1 MKYVEEYRS
10 PKLVQKLKAALQ
22 NVKGQKW
29 NVMEVCGGQTHTI
42 MKYRIDELLPANLS
56 LLHGP
61 GCPVCVTPV
70 EYIDAA
76 IEIGLNENVILA
88 SYGDM
93 LRVPGSNLDLLS
105 AKGNGADV
113 RIVYSPLDAIRLAQ
127 KYKEKDVVFFA
138 IGFETTA
145 PANGQAVL
153 LAQRLDLKNFF
164 LLSAHVLVPPA
175 LRLLL
180 SDSRTEI
187 NAILAAGHVCSVMGY
202 EEYINIAEEFSIPI
216 VVTGFEPADILE
228 GLLMAVRQLEK
239 GIAKVENQ
247 YRRVVVREGNVEG
260 KKIIKRIFN
269 VVDRAWRGMGIISN
283 SGLELKDEFSNYD
296 ALKKF
301 SFTFKG
307 NDNQKQA
314 CIAGEVLRGIK
325 KPIECLYFRNEC
337 SPEHPIGAPM
347 VSSEGAC
354 AAYYHF
360 YKYKTSP
367 YNEY

>member
-1 MKYVEEYRS
+1 MKYIEEYRN
-10 PKLVQKLKAALQ
+10 PELVRKLQVALQ
-22 NVKGQKW
+22 NVKGEKW

-42 MKYRIDELLPANLS
+42 MKYGIDDLLPPNVN

-61 GCPVCVTPV
+61 GCPVCVTPT

-76 IEIGLNENVILA
+76 IKIASNKNVILA

-93 LRVPGSNLDLLS
+93 LRVPGSNFDLLS
-105 AKGNGADV
+105 SKGNGADI

-127 KYKEKDVVFFA
+127 KYSEKNVVFFA

-153 LAQRLDLKNFF
+153 LAERLGLKNFF

-175 LRLLL
+175 LKLLL
-180 SDSRTEI
+180 SDNRTRI

-202 EEYINIAEEFSIPI
+202 EEYVDIVKNFGVPI
-216 VVTGFEPADILE
+216 IVTGFEPTDILE

-247 YRRVVVREGNVEG
+247 YRRVVLREGNVEG
-260 KKIIKRIFN
+260 KKIIRQVFDI
-269 VVDRAWRGMGIISN
+269 VDRTWRGIGTIPE
-283 SGLELKDEFSNYD
+283 SGLELKEKYSKYD

-301 SFTFKG
+301 SLVLRENNNKEQ
-307 NDNQKQA
+307 N

-325 KPIECLYFRNEC
+325 KPFECLYFRKGC
-337 SPEHPIGAPM
+337 SPEHPVGAPM

-360 YKYKTSP
+360 YKHKTSP
-367 YNEY
+367 YEH

>member
-1 MKYVEEYRS
+1 MKYVEEYRD
-10 PKLVQKLKAALQ
+10 PELVRKLRVALQ
-22 NVKGQKW
+22 NTAEKKW

-42 MKYRIDELLPANLS
+42 MKYGINDLLPPNLN

-61 GCPVCVTPV
+61 GCPVCVTPI

-76 IEIGLNENVILA
+76 IEIAMNENVILA

-93 LRVPGSNLDLLS
+93 LRVRGSNFDLLS

-113 RIVYSPLDAIRLAQ
+113 RIVYSPLDAIKLAQ
-127 KYKEKDVVFFA
+127 KYKEKNIVFFA

-153 LAQRLDLKNFF
+153 LAKRLELKNFF

-180 SDSRTEI
+180 RDNRTKI

-202 EEYINIAEEFSIPI
+202 EEYIDIAEEFGVPI
-216 VVTGFEPADILE
+216 IVTGFEPTDILE
-228 GLLMAVRQLEK
+228 GILMAVKQLEK
-239 GIAKVENQ
+239 GITRVENQ
-247 YRRVVVREGNVEG
+247 YRRVVVKEGNIEG
-260 KKIIKRIFN
+260 KKIINQVFN
-269 VVDRAWRGMGIISN
+269 VVDRAWRGMGIIPQ
-283 SGLELKDEFSNYD
+283 SGLEIKEEYSDYN
-296 ALKKF
+296 ALEKF
-301 SFTFKG
+301 PLTFKE
-307 NDNQKQA
+307 NINNKLV

-325 KPIECLYFRNEC
+325 KPFECLYFRKEC

-354 AAYYHF
+354 AAYYHY
-360 YKYKTSP
+360 YKNKTLT
-367 YNEY
+367 YE

>member
-1 MKYVEEYRS
+1 MKYIEEYRN
-10 PKLVQKLKAALQ
+10 PELVRKLKVALQ

-42 MKYRIDELLPANLS
+42 MKYGIDDLLPANVT

-76 IEIGLNENVILA
+76 IEIALNKNVILA

-105 AKGNGADV
+105 AKGSGADV

-127 KYKEKDVVFFA
+127 KYSEKDIVFFA

-153 LAQRLDLKNFF
+153 LAQRLGLKNFF
-164 LLSAHVLVPPA
+164 LLSSHVLVPPA

-180 SDSRTEI
+180 NDSRTKI
-187 NAILAAGHVCSVMGY
+187 NAVLAAGHVCSVMGY
-202 EEYINIAEEFSIPI
+202 EEYIDIAEEFRIPI
-216 VVTGFEPADILE
+216 VVTGFEPTDILE
-228 GLLMAVRQLEK
+228 GLLMAVKQLEK

-247 YRRVVVREGNVEG
+247 YRRVVLREGNIEG
-260 KKIIKRIFN
+260 KKIIKQLFN
-269 VVDRAWRGMGIISN
+269 IVDRAWRGIGLIPH
-283 SGLELKDEFSNYD
+283 SGLELKEEYSNYD
-296 ALKKF
+296 ALRKF
-301 SFTFKG
+301 SFTFKEN
-307 NDNQKQA
+307 NDKKQM

-325 KPIECLYFRNEC
+325 KPFECLYFRNEC

-354 AAYYHF
+354 AAYYRF
-360 YKYKTSP
+360 YKK
-367 YNEY
+367 

>member
-1 MKYVEEYRS
+1 MKYIEEYRN
-10 PKLVQKLKAALQ
+10 PELVRKLKAALQ
-22 NVKGQKW
+22 NVRGQKW

-42 MKYRIDELLPANLS
+42 MRYGIDDLLPANVN

-61 GCPVCVTPV
+61 GCPVCVTPP
-70 EYIDAA
+70 EYIDIA
-76 IEIGLNENVILA
+76 IEIALNKNVILA

-105 AKGNGADV
+105 AKGSGADV
-113 RIVYSPLDAIRLAQ
+113 RIIYSPLDAIRLAQ
-127 KYKEKDVVFFA
+127 KYREKDIVFFA

-153 LAQRLDLKNFF
+153 LAQRLGLKNFF

-180 SDSRTEI
+180 SDNRTKI

-202 EEYINIAEEFSIPI
+202 EEYIGIAEEFGVPI
-216 VVTGFEPADILE
+216 VVTGFEPTDILE
-228 GLLMAVRQLEK
+228 GLLMAVKQLEK
-239 GIAKVENQ
+239 GIARVENQ
-247 YRRVVVREGNVEG
+247 YRRVVLKEGNVEG
-260 KKIIKRIFN
+260 KKIIKQVFN
-269 VVDRAWRGMGIISN
+269 VTDRTWRGIGVIPG
-283 SGLELKDEFSNYD
+283 SGLELKEEYSSYD
-296 ALKKF
+296 ALKNF
-301 SFTFKG
+301 SFAYGENSDK
-307 NDNQKQA
+307 KQS

-325 KPIECLYFRNEC
+325 KPFECLYFRNGC

-360 YKYKTSP
+360 YKHKDIAI
-367 YNEY
+367 